1 VNKAL
6 AYLKSDRSDAAKED
20 IKERDWNTVKRE
32 KAITILEMLI
42 EQLDHDNRTET
53 YQLDHD
59 NRTETYAVEEEPPKR
74 KPGRFMGVAGLA
86 PDYEE
91 RTGTY

>member
-1 VNKAL
+1 MDREIMQSYVNKAL

-42 EQLDHDNRTET
+42 EQLDHDNKTKT
-53 YQLDHD
+53 Y
-59 NRTETYAVEEEPPKR
+59 TAEEEPQKR
-74 KPGRFMGVAGLA
+74 KSGRFMTAAGLA

>member
-1 VNKAL
+1 MDREIMQSYVNKAL

-42 EQLDHDNRTET
+42 EQLDHDNTTET
-53 YQLDHD
+53 Y
-59 NRTETYAVEEEPPKR
+59 TVEEEPPKR
-74 KPGRFMGVAGLA
+74 KPGKFRGVAGLA

-91 RTGTY
+91 RTSTY